1 MNPYKRWASLR
12 ALLLLAL
19 ACSALSAHAKLFLW
33 EAERDGQRVWLLG
46 SIHVG
51 KADFYPLAA
60 PIENAYKEAD
70 TLAVEAD
77 ISDPAAIAPLM
88 AMAMLPPDQSLG
100 GMLSAVQNRQLN
112 SALARVNLPRVA
124 ADRMK
129 PWLLGLTLSVLEMQR
144 LGYQPQNGIDMHFLQ
159 RARADRKKV
168 VELESL
174 KSQFE
179 LFDSLPQDESLGVLL
194 GTLDPISKQQ
204 FKPMFDAMI
213 NAWQI
218 GSTNGMRRIIDEY
231 TPDDPVSKRLN
242 DKLLAQRN
250 RTMAER
256 IAGLAG
262 SPAPLVVIGAGHL
275 AGQDSVVELLRARG
289 FRVRQ
294 Y

>member
-19 ACSALSAHAKLFLW
+19 ACTALSTHAKLFLW

-51 KADFYPLAA
+51 KADFYPLAT

-88 AMAMLPPDQSLG
+88 AMAMLPPDQNLG

-112 SALARVNLPRVA
+112 NALARVNLPRVA

-194 GTLDPISKQQ
+194 GTLEPITKQQ

-218 GSTNGMRRIIDEY
+218 GSTNSMRRIIDEY

>member
-19 ACSALSAHAKLFLW
+19 ACTALSAHAKLFLW

-51 KADFYPLAA
+51 KADFYPLAT

-88 AMAMLPPDQSLG
+88 AMAMLPPDQNLG

-112 SALARVNLPRVA
+112 NALARVNLPRVA

-194 GTLDPISKQQ
+194 GTLEPITKQQ

-218 GSTNGMRRIIDEY
+218 GSTNSMRRIIDEY

>member
-1 MNPYKRWASLR
+1 MKPYKRWASLR

-19 ACSALSAHAKLFLW
+19 ACSALAAQAKLFLW

-51 KADFYPLAA
+51 KADFYPMAA
-60 PIENAYKEAD
+60 PIEAAYKEAD

-77 ISDPAAIAPLM
+77 VSDPAAIAPLM
-88 AMAMLPPDQSLG
+88 AMAMLPPDQSLS
-100 GMLSAVQNRQLN
+100 GMLTAIQNRQLN
-112 SALARVNLPRVA
+112 NALARVNLPRVA

-168 VELESL
+168 IELESL

-194 GTLDPISKQQ
+194 GTLEPISKQQ

-218 GSTNGMRRIIDEY
+218 GSASSMRRIIDEY

-250 RTMAER
+250 RVMAER
-256 IAGLAG
+256 IVSLAG